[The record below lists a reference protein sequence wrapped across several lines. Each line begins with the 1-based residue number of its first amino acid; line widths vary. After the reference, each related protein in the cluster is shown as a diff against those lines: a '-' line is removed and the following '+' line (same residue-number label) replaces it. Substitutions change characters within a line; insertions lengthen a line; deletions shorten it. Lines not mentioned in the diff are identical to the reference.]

1 LIPDYCKRKHGEA
14 PVPEVHPIVDQFT
27 QDTYGIMVYQEQ
39 VMQIVHHLGGIP
51 LRSAYTLIKAISKKK
66 KNVIDSNRVK
76 FVDGAAEKG
85 LPKEKAEEL
94 FELINKF
101 AGYGFNKSH
110 STGYSI
116 VSYQTAW
123 LKTYFPAQY
132 MAAVLTLE
140 GAAKKIEDLGVYLQ
154 DCREV
159 QRPRTRTSDAPHGVS
174 VRSPDVNLSIDG
186 FTVAF
191 DDSEEQVADGG
202 HIRFGLDT
210 IKNVSSAA
218 VRQAVSDRAKNGPF
232 KDALDFCVRVP
243 DINKTGLECLIKA
256 GAFDSLHGFENRS
269 SLVASIEEMLRSAKQ
284 DRDDHQAGQASL
296 FGGGD
301 QAASEPTFQLP
312 KILSWSRMEALENER
327 EVLGIWVSG
336 HPLVESKEVFGQLSR
351 GRDLKDLHEM
361 QHDAN
366 VALCVVLSQVRPLT
380 IRQGQNAGA
389 KMAMMTLQDLTD
401 KCEGV
406 IFSDGYSKCASAL
419 EKAGTLLFVMGRV
432 DRKRSE
438 NPQLIV
444 SDALTIDQALSRA
457 LHRIDVRLPAGIQSV
472 SEVQDHLRSLHQ
484 HQSGEGASLHA
495 FATVDGVEVEIRSSF
510 KLRPSLDLYQ
520 QLTDSF
526 GSDSVVA
533 YVEGLEPTEPARF
546 GARRS

>member
-1 LIPDYCKRKHGEA
+1 MPS
-14 PVPEVHPIVDQFT
+14 VHPIVDKFT
-27 QDTYGIMVYQEQ
+27 QETYGIMVYQEQ

-66 KNVIDSNRVK
+66 KTVIDSNRVT
-76 FVDGAAEKG
+76 FVEGAAEKG

-123 LKTYFPAQY
+123 MKTYFPAQY
-132 MAAVLTLE
+132 MASVLTLE

-159 QRPRTRTSDAPHGVS
+159 KRPRNRKANSPHGVD

-191 DDSEEQVADGG
+191 DKEEDQIADTG

-218 VRQAVSDRAKNGPF
+218 VRQAVSDREKNGRF

-243 DINKTGLECLIKA
+243 EINKTGLECLIKS
-256 GAFDSLHGFENRS
+256 GAFDSLHGLENRS

-296 FGGGD
+296 FGGGE
-301 QAASEPTFQLP
+301 QEESGPAFKLP
-312 KILSWSRMEALENER
+312 KVTEWSRMEALENER

-336 HPLVESKEVFGQLSR
+336 HPLVESKEVFDQLSR
-351 GRDLKDLHEM
+351 GRDLKDLSEM

-366 VALCVVLSQVRPLT
+366 VCLCVVLSQVRPLT
-380 IRQGQNAGA
+380 IRQGRNAGS

-401 KCEGV
+401 KCEAV
-406 IFSDGYSKCASAL
+406 IFSDGYSKYANAL
-419 EKAGTLLFVMGRV
+419 EKPGTILFVMGRV

-438 NPQLIV
+438 SPQLVV
-444 SDALTIDQALSRA
+444 SDALTIDQAMARS
-457 LHRIDVRLPAGIQSV
+457 LHRIDIRLSPQIQSV
-472 SEVQDHLRSLHQ
+472 SEVQHKLHSLQ
-484 HQSGEGASLHA
+484 KHQSSEGAALHV
-495 FATVDGVEVEIRSSF
+495 FATVDGVEVEIRSGSKF
-510 KLRPSLDLYQ
+510 RQSLDLYQ
-520 QLTDSF
+520 QLTDLF
-526 GSDSVVA
+526 GSKSVVV
-533 YVEGLEPTEPARF
+533 YIESLDPAKPVRF
-546 GARRS
+546 AAKP